1 MGKYLYDCEVL
12 EMKLEVPGEDVRELV
27 DWFDG
32 SHGAERASAKAELA
46 GRELR
51 IEAQGGR
58 VLLTLRGEAFVP
70 EEIEI
75 LDDRE
80 ALFFESVVL
89 ALFVTYQGTLRCR
102 VRWAGH
108 RHGSVGDEQEVQV
121 DQGRSSWP
129 NPVTPGAWLVASAIS
144 EVGAEIRGKL
154 EEARR
159 HYDEYLRLKEQRGMS
174 KR

>member
-1 MGKYLYDCEVL
+1 MGKYLHDCEVL
-12 EMKLEVPGEDVRELV
+12 EMRLEVPGEDAREIV

-58 VLLTLRGEAFVP
+58 MLLILRGDFFVP
-70 EEIEI
+70 DEIEI
-75 LDDRE
+75 LDDRD
-80 ALFFESVVL
+80 ALFFEQVVL

-108 RHGSVGDEQEVQV
+108 RSGSVGGEQEVQV
-121 DQGRSSWP
+121 DQGRSDWP
-129 NPVTPGAWLVASAIS
+129 NPVAPGAWLVASAIA
-144 EVGAEIRGKL
+144 EVGAEVRGKL

-159 HYDEYLRLKEQRGMS
+159 HYAEYQRLKGQREIG